1 MRTPVLAL
9 DFGRSVCSSAGTLAL
24 VERAVK
30 GYWPLSAWCGSC
42 CRLRTVRLIRTSR
55 GPVLGKSSWR

>member
-1 MRTPVLAL
+1 MGTRVLAL
-9 DFGRSVCSSAGTLAL
+9 DFGRSGCSSAGTLAL

-30 GYWPLSAWCGSC
+30 GYWLPLGLLWFMLWVADAS
-42 CRLRTVRLIRTSR
+42 VIRTSR